1 MIPIVKGC
9 EPASLTEAKRVIR
22 NTPDATFCYE
32 SLRGEPKRRVL
43 EALLVEQGHLCA
55 YCMCRIGT
63 DEHPATIEH
72 LIPQH
77 PDDSAADGE
86 LSLAYHNLVA
96 VCDGRGGA
104 TCDKRRG
111 NAPLTVDPTKS
122 HTLETIYYHRDGRI
136 DAKDE
141 SVKHDIQITL
151 GLNNTRTNL
160 CANRFESMRAIERV
174 VFSTFK
180 RRGIENNRSAKKSV
194 CLKIL
199 KQFEGQTDM
208 KDEYLGVKLFLARM
222 LVSKFGSD

>member
-1 MIPIVKGC
+1 MIPIVKGR
-9 EPASLTEAKRVIR
+9 EPAALTEAKRVIR
-22 NTPDATFCYE
+22 NTPDASICYE

-43 EALLVEQGHLCA
+43 EALLVEQRHLCA

-63 DEHPATIEH
+63 DGHPATIEH
-72 LIPQH
+72 LTPQH
-77 PDDSAADGE
+77 PDGSAADGE
-86 LSLAYHNLVA
+86 LSLEYHNLVA

-174 VFSTFK
+174 VSSAFK
-180 RRGIENNRSAKKSV
+180 RREIENNRSAKKSV

-208 KDEYLGVKLFLARM
+208 KDEYLGVKLFLARK

>member
-9 EPASLTEAKRVIR
+9 EPSALTEAKMAIR
-22 NTPDATFCYE
+22 NTPDASFCYE
-32 SLRGEPKRRVL
+32 SLRGEPKRKVL

-63 DEHPATIEH
+63 DGHPATIEH
-72 LIPQH
+72 LIPRH
-77 PDDSAADGE
+77 PDGSAADGE
-86 LSLAYHNLVA
+86 LSLEYQNLVA

-104 TCDKRRG
+104 TCDKHRG
-111 NAPLTVDPTKS
+111 NASLTVDPTKS
-122 HTLETIYYHRDGRI
+122 HALETIYYRRDGRI
-136 DAKDE
+136 DAHDE
-141 SVKHDIQITL
+141 SVKRDIQITL

-160 CANRFESMRAIERV
+160 CANRLESMRAIEKV
-174 VFSTFK
+174 VSSTFK

-199 KQFEGQTDM
+199 KQFEGQADM
-208 KDEYLGVKLFLARM
+208 KDEYLGVKLFVARR

>member
-1 MIPIVKGC
+1 MIPIVKGH
-9 EPASLTEAKRVIR
+9 EPAALTEAKRIIR
-22 NTPDATFCYE
+22 NTPDATYCYE

-55 YCMCRIGT
+55 YCMCRIGA
-63 DEHPATIEH
+63 DGHSATIEH

-111 NAPLTVDPTKS
+111 NASLTVDPTKS

-141 SVKHDIQITL
+141 SVQHDIQITL
-151 GLNNTRTNL
+151 GLNNARTNL
-160 CANRFESMRAIERV
+160 CADRFESMRTIEKV
-174 VFSTFK
+174 VSGTIK

-199 KQFEGQTDM
+199 KQFESQTDM
-208 KDEYLGVKLFLARM
+208 KDEYLGVKLSLARK

>member
-1 MIPIVKGC
+1 MIPIIKGC
-9 EPASLTEAKRVIR
+9 EPAALTEAKRIIR
-22 NTPDATFCYE
+22 NTPDATYCYE
-32 SLRGEPKRRVL
+32 SLRGEPKRKVL
-43 EALLVEQGHLCA
+43 EALLAEQGHLCA

-63 DEHPATIEH
+63 DGHPATIEH

-111 NAPLTVDPTKS
+111 NAPLTVGPTKS

-141 SVKHDIQITL
+141 SVKHYIQTTL
-151 GLNNTRTNL
+151 GLNNARTNL
-160 CANRFESMRAIERV
+160 CANRFESMRAIEKV
-174 VFSTFK
+174 VSSTFR
-180 RRGIENNRSAKKSV
+180 RRGIENNRSAKKMI

-199 KQFEGQTDM
+199 KKFESQTDM
-208 KDEYLGVKLFLARM
+208 KDEYLGVKLFLARK

>member
-9 EPASLTEAKRVIR
+9 EPAALAEAKRIIR

-32 SLRGEPKRRVL
+32 SLRGESKRKLL
-43 EALLVEQGHLCA
+43 EALLAEQGHLCA
-55 YCMCRIGT
+55 YRMCRIGT
-63 DEHPATIEH
+63 DGQPATIEH

-77 PDDSAADGE
+77 PTDSAANGE

-111 NAPLTVDPTKS
+111 NASMTVDPTKR
-122 HTLETIYYHRDGRI
+122 HTLDSIYYHRDGRI
-136 DAKDE
+136 DATDE
-141 SVKHDIQITL
+141 SIQHDIQTTL
-151 GLNNTRTNL
+151 GLNNSRTNL
-160 CANRFESMRAIERV
+160 CANRFESMRAIEKV
-174 VFSTFK
+174 VTSTFR

-199 KQFEGQTDM
+199 KQFESQTNM
-208 KDEYLGVKLFLARM
+208 KDEYLGAKLFVARK
-222 LVSKFGSD
+222 LVSKFD

>member
-1 MIPIVKGC
+1 MIPIVKGH
-9 EPASLTEAKRVIR
+9 EPAALAEAKRAIR
-22 NTPDATFCYE
+22 NTPDASFCYE

-63 DEHPATIEH
+63 DGHPATIEH

-77 PDDSAADGE
+77 PDGSAADGE
-86 LSLAYHNLVA
+86 LSLEYHNLVA

-122 HTLETIYYHRDGRI
+122 HTLETIYYRRDGRI
-136 DAKDE
+136 DAHDE

-151 GLNNTRTNL
+151 GLNNTHTNL
-160 CANRFESMRAIERV
+160 CANRLESMRAIEKV
-174 VFSTFK
+174 ASSTFK

-199 KQFEGQTDM
+199 KKFEGQTDM
-208 KDEYLGVKLFLARM
+208 KDEYLGVKLFLARK
-222 LVSKFGSD
+222 LFSKFGSD

>member
-9 EPASLTEAKRVIR
+9 EPAALAEAKRIIR

-32 SLRGEPKRRVL
+32 SLQGESKRKIL
-43 EALLVEQGHLCA
+43 EALLAEQGHLCA

-63 DEHPATIEH
+63 DGHPATIEH

-77 PDDSAADGE
+77 PTDSAANGE

-111 NAPLTVDPTKS
+111 NASMTVDPTKR
-122 HTLETIYYHRDGRI
+122 HTLESIYYHRDGRI
-136 DAKDE
+136 DATDE
-141 SVKHDIQITL
+141 SIQHDIQTTL
-151 GLNNTRTNL
+151 GLNNSRANL
-160 CANRFESMRAIERV
+160 CANRFESMRAIEKV
-174 VFSTFK
+174 VSSTFR
-180 RRGIENNRSAKKSV
+180 RRGIENNRSAKKTI

-199 KQFEGQTDM
+199 NQFESQTYM
-208 KDEYLGVKLFLARM
+208 KDEYLGAKLFVARK
-222 LVSKFGSD
+222 LVSKFDSD

>member
-9 EPASLTEAKRVIR
+9 EPAALAEAKRIIR

-32 SLRGEPKRRVL
+32 SLRGESKRKLL
-43 EALLVEQGHLCA
+43 EALLAEQGHLCA

-63 DEHPATIEH
+63 DGHPATIEH

-77 PDDSAADGE
+77 PTDSAANGE

-111 NAPLTVDPTKS
+111 NVSMTVDPTKR
-122 HTLETIYYHRDGRI
+122 HTLDSIYYHRDGRI
-136 DAKDE
+136 DATDE
-141 SVKHDIQITL
+141 SIQHDIQTTL
-151 GLNNTRTNL
+151 GLNNARTNL
-160 CANRFESMRAIERV
+160 CANRFESMRAIEKV
-174 VFSTFK
+174 VSSTFK
-180 RRGIENNRSAKKSV
+180 RRGIENNRSAKKTI

-199 KQFEGQTDM
+199 NQFESQTDM
-208 KDEYLGVKLFLARM
+208 KDEYLGAKLFVARK
-222 LVSKFGSD
+222 LVSKFD

>member
-9 EPASLTEAKRVIR
+9 EPAALAEAKRIIR

-32 SLRGEPKRRVL
+32 SLRGESKRKLL
-43 EALLVEQGHLCA
+43 EALLAEQGHLCA

-63 DEHPATIEH
+63 DGHPATIEH

-77 PDDSAADGE
+77 PTDSAANGE

-111 NAPLTVDPTKS
+111 NASMTVDPTKR
-122 HTLETIYYHRDGRI
+122 HTLDSIYYHRDGRI
-136 DAKDE
+136 DATDE
-141 SVKHDIQITL
+141 SIQHDIQTTL
-151 GLNNTRTNL
+151 GLNNSRTNL
-160 CANRFESMRAIERV
+160 CANRFESMRAIEKV
-174 VFSTFK
+174 VTSTFR

-199 KQFEGQTDM
+199 KQFESQTNM
-208 KDEYLGVKLFLARM
+208 KDEYLGAKLFVARK
-222 LVSKFGSD
+222 LVSKFDSD

>member
-9 EPASLTEAKRVIR
+9 EPAALAEAKRIIR

-32 SLRGEPKRRVL
+32 SLRGGSKRKLL
-43 EALLVEQGHLCA
+43 EALLAEQGHLCA

-63 DEHPATIEH
+63 DGHPATIEH

-77 PDDSAADGE
+77 PTDSAVNGE

-111 NAPLTVDPTKS
+111 NASMTVDPTKR
-122 HTLETIYYHRDGRI
+122 HTLDSIYYHRDGRI
-136 DAKDE
+136 DATDE
-141 SVKHDIQITL
+141 SIQHDIQTTL
-151 GLNNTRTNL
+151 GLNNSRTNL
-160 CANRFESMRAIERV
+160 CANRFESMRAIEKV
-174 VFSTFK
+174 VTSTFR
-180 RRGIENNRSAKKSV
+180 RRGIENNRSAKKMI

-199 KQFEGQTDM
+199 KKFESQTDM
-208 KDEYLGVKLFLARM
+208 KDEYLGAKLFVARK
-222 LVSKFGSD
+222 LVSKFD

>member
-9 EPASLTEAKRVIR
+9 EPAALAEAKRIIR

-32 SLRGEPKRRVL
+32 SLRGGSKRKLL
-43 EALLVEQGHLCA
+43 EALLAEQGHLCA

-63 DEHPATIEH
+63 DGHPATIEH

-77 PDDSAADGE
+77 PTDSAVNGE

-111 NAPLTVDPTKS
+111 NASMTVDPTKR
-122 HTLETIYYHRDGRI
+122 HTLDSIYCHRDGRI
-136 DAKDE
+136 DATDE
-141 SVKHDIQITL
+141 SIQHDIQTTL
-151 GLNNTRTNL
+151 GLNNSRTNL
-160 CANRFESMRAIERV
+160 CANRFESMRAIEKV
-174 VFSTFK
+174 VTSTFR
-180 RRGIENNRSAKKSV
+180 RRGIENNRSAKKMI

-199 KQFEGQTDM
+199 KKFENQTDM
-208 KDEYLGVKLFLARM
+208 KDEYLGAKLFVARK
-222 LVSKFGSD
+222 LVSKFD

>member
-1 MIPIVKGC
+1 MIPIVKGH
-9 EPASLTEAKRVIR
+9 EPAALTEAKRVIR
-22 NTPDATFCYE
+22 NTPDATYCYE
-32 SLRGEPKRRVL
+32 SLRGEPKRKVL
-43 EALLVEQGHLCA
+43 ETLLVEQGHLCA

-63 DEHPATIEH
+63 DGHPATIEH

-77 PDDSAADGE
+77 PDGSAADGE
-86 LSLAYHNLVA
+86 LSLEYHNLVA

-122 HTLETIYYHRDGRI
+122 HTLETIYYRRDGRI
-136 DAKDE
+136 DAHDE

-151 GLNNTRTNL
+151 GLNNTHTNL
-160 CANRFESMRAIERV
+160 CANRLESMRAIEKV
-174 VFSTFK
+174 VSSTFK

-199 KQFEGQTDM
+199 KKFEGQTDM
-208 KDEYLGVKLFLARM
+208 KDEYLGVKLFLARK
-222 LVSKFGSD
+222 LFSKFGSD

>member
-1 MIPIVKGC
+1 MIPIIKGC
-9 EPASLTEAKRVIR
+9 EPAALTEAKRIIR
-22 NTPDATFCYE
+22 NTPDATYCYE
-32 SLRGEPKRRVL
+32 SLRGEPKRKVL
-43 EALLVEQGHLCA
+43 EALLAEQGHLCA

-63 DEHPATIEH
+63 DGHPATIEH

-141 SVKHDIQITL
+141 SVKHDIQTTL
-151 GLNNTRTNL
+151 GLNNARTNL
-160 CANRFESMRAIERV
+160 CANRFESMRAIEKV
-174 VFSTFK
+174 VSSTFR
-180 RRGIENNRSAKKSV
+180 RRGIENNRSAKKMI

-199 KQFEGQTDM
+199 KKFESQTDM
-208 KDEYLGVKLFLARM
+208 KDEYLGVKLFLARK

>member
-9 EPASLTEAKRVIR
+9 EPAALAEAKRFIR

-32 SLRGEPKRRVL
+32 SLRGESKRKLL
-43 EALLVEQGHLCA
+43 EALLAEQGHLCA

-63 DEHPATIEH
+63 DGHPATIEH

-77 PDDSAADGE
+77 PTDSAANGE
-86 LSLAYHNLVA
+86 LGLAYHNLVA

-111 NAPLTVDPTKS
+111 NASMTVDPTKRY
-122 HTLETIYYHRDGRI
+122 TLDSIYYHRDGRI
-136 DAKDE
+136 DATDE
-141 SVKHDIQITL
+141 SIQHDIQTTL
-151 GLNNTRTNL
+151 GLNNSRTNL
-160 CANRFESMRAIERV
+160 CANRFESMRAIEKV
-174 VFSTFK
+174 VTSTFR

-199 KQFEGQTDM
+199 K
-208 KDEYLGVKLFLARM
+208 
-222 LVSKFGSD
+222 

>member
-9 EPASLTEAKRVIR
+9 EPAALAEAKRIIR

-32 SLRGEPKRRVL
+32 SLRGESKRKLL
-43 EALLVEQGHLCA
+43 EALLAEQGHLCA

-63 DEHPATIEH
+63 DGHPATIEH

-77 PDDSAADGE
+77 PTDSAVNGE

-111 NAPLTVDPTKS
+111 NASMTVDPTKR
-122 HTLETIYYHRDGRI
+122 HTLDSIYYHRDGRI
-136 DAKDE
+136 DATDE
-141 SVKHDIQITL
+141 SIQHDIQTTL
-151 GLNNTRTNL
+151 GLNNSRTNL
-160 CANRFESMRAIERV
+160 CANRFESMRAIEKV
-174 VFSTFK
+174 VTSTFR
-180 RRGIENNRSAKKSV
+180 RRGIENNRSAKKTI

-199 KQFEGQTDM
+199 KQFESQTNM
-208 KDEYLGVKLFLARM
+208 KDEYLGAKLFVARK
-222 LVSKFGSD
+222 LVSKFD

>member
-1 MIPIVKGC
+1 MIPIVKGH
-9 EPASLTEAKRVIR
+9 EPAALTEAKRVIR
-22 NTPDATFCYE
+22 NTPDATYCYE
-32 SLRGEPKRRVL
+32 SLRGEPKRKVL
-43 EALLVEQGHLCA
+43 ETLLVEQGHLCA

-63 DEHPATIEH
+63 DGHPATIEH

-77 PDDSAADGE
+77 PDGSAADGE
-86 LSLAYHNLVA
+86 LSLEYHNLVA

-122 HTLETIYYHRDGRI
+122 HTLETIYYRRDGRI
-136 DAKDE
+136 DAHDE

-151 GLNNTRTNL
+151 GLNNTHTNL
-160 CANRFESMRAIERV
+160 CANRLESMRAIEKV
-174 VFSTFK
+174 VTSTFK

-199 KQFEGQTDM
+199 KKFEGQTDM
-208 KDEYLGVKLFLARM
+208 KDEYLGVKLFLARK
-222 LVSKFGSD
+222 LFSKFGSD

>member
-9 EPASLTEAKRVIR
+9 EPAALAEAKRIIR

-32 SLRGEPKRRVL
+32 SLRGESKRKLL
-43 EALLVEQGHLCA
+43 EALLAEQGHLCA

-63 DEHPATIEH
+63 DGHPATIEH

-77 PDDSAADGE
+77 PTDSAANGE
-86 LSLAYHNLVA
+86 LGLAYHNLVA

-111 NAPLTVDPTKS
+111 NASMTVDPTKRY
-122 HTLETIYYHRDGRI
+122 TLDSIYYHRDGRI
-136 DAKDE
+136 DATDE
-141 SVKHDIQITL
+141 SIQHDIQTTL
-151 GLNNTRTNL
+151 GLNNSRTNL
-160 CANRFESMRAIERV
+160 CANRFESMRAIEKV
-174 VFSTFK
+174 VTSTFR

-199 KQFEGQTDM
+199 K
-208 KDEYLGVKLFLARM
+208 
-222 LVSKFGSD
+222 

>member
-9 EPASLTEAKRVIR
+9 EPAALAEAKRIIR

-32 SLRGEPKRRVL
+32 SLRGESKRKLL
-43 EALLVEQGHLCA
+43 EALLAEQGHLCA

-63 DEHPATIEH
+63 DGHPATIEH

-77 PDDSAADGE
+77 PTDSAANGE
-86 LSLAYHNLVA
+86 LGLAYHNLVA

-111 NAPLTVDPTKS
+111 NASMTVDPTKRY
-122 HTLETIYYHRDGRI
+122 TLDSIYYHRDGRI
-136 DAKDE
+136 DATDE
-141 SVKHDIQITL
+141 SIQHDIQTTL
-151 GLNNTRTNL
+151 GLNNSRTNL
-160 CANRFESMRAIERV
+160 CANRFESMRAIEKV
-174 VFSTFK
+174 VTSTFR

-199 KQFEGQTDM
+199 KQFESQTNM
-208 KDEYLGVKLFLARM
+208 KDEYLGAKLFVARK
-222 LVSKFGSD
+222 LVSKFD

>member
-9 EPASLTEAKRVIR
+9 EPAARAEAKRIIR

-32 SLRGEPKRRVL
+32 SLRGESKRKLL
-43 EALLVEQGHLCA
+43 EALLAEQGHLCA

-63 DEHPATIEH
+63 DGRPATIEH

-77 PDDSAADGE
+77 PTDSAANGE

-111 NAPLTVDPTKS
+111 NASMTVDPTKR
-122 HTLETIYYHRDGRI
+122 HTLDSIYYHRDGRI
-136 DAKDE
+136 DATDE
-141 SVKHDIQITL
+141 SIQHDIQTTL
-151 GLNNTRTNL
+151 GLNNSRTNL
-160 CANRFESMRAIERV
+160 CANRFESMRAIEKV
-174 VFSTFK
+174 VTSTFR

-199 KQFEGQTDM
+199 KQFESQTDM
-208 KDEYLGVKLFLARM
+208 KDEYLGAKLFVARK
-222 LVSKFGSD
+222 LVSKFDSD